1 MLQGADILTRSHSAV
16 CPVTLSGLRDSLR
29 PVPTPESSEAL
40 TKLVAARERLA
51 GLTRQLTEA
60 NASIYMSIKARGRYE
75 ELQKEWEQAFTEF
88 KVASAAYSIVGS
100 VRSDPGSETNV
111 DPEAE
116 TARSPAQN
124 CRNTVESHTLN

>member
-1 MLQGADILTRSHSAV
+1 MPQGPDILMRSHSAV

-29 PVPTPESSEAL
+29 PVPTPESSDAL

-60 NASIYMSIKARGRYE
+60 NATMFTSGNARRRYE

-88 KVASAAYSIVGS
+88 KAARAAYSITVKNIPQD
-100 VRSDPGSETNV
+100 V
-111 DPEAE
+111 EAGK
-116 TARSPAQN
+116 
-124 CRNTVESHTLN
+124 L

>member
-29 PVPTPESSEAL
+29 PVPTSESSEAL
-40 TKLVAARERLA
+40 TKLIAARERLA

-88 KVASAAYSIVGS
+88 RAAIAVKNIPQ
-100 VRSDPGSETNV
+100 VT
-111 DPEAE
+111 EAGKLQ
-116 TARSPAQN
+116 T
-124 CRNTVESHTLN
+124 